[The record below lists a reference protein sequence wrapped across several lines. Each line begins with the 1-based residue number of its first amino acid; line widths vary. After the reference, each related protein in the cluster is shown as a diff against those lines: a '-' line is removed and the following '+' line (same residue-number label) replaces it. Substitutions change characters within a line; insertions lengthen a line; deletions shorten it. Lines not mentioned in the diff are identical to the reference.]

1 MHSPGMEAAR
11 LSPFGVPG
19 HLLRR
24 AASDAVSWFLSA
36 ARGDWDAAFLAE
48 LRLRFFSGFVRTRL
62 AP

>member
-1 MHSPGMEAAR
+1 MQSAGMEAAR
-11 LSPFGVPG
+11 VSLLGVPG

-24 AASDAVSWFLSA
+24 AAADAASWFVSA
-36 ARGDWDAAFLAE
+36 AHGDWDAAFLAE